1 MMPVTRSKNT
11 GMLNKIRSFLGL
23 AGYYRRF
30 KGTEGYTVYCDAS
43 RIGLGCVLM
52 QHGKLAAVIFA
63 LKIWRHYLYGVHVD
77 IYTDHKSLQYI
88 FNQKDLNLRQGRW
101 LELLKDYDV
110 DILYH
115 PGKANVVADALS
127 RKAMMEPIER
137 QGMIEDLHQLA
148 SLGVRLLET
157 PNKELIVHNAAEPSL
172 VAEVKEKQYADPILL
187 QLKENVQSGA
197 TKAFELT
204 RERVLQCQNR
214 LCVPDIDGLR
224 KKIMTETHFSRYSI
238 HPGST
243 KLYQDL
249 KDMYWRNDMKKGIAE
264 FVAECPNC
272 QRVKVEHQKSRGY
285 MQCID
290 LPIWKWDMI
299 NMDFVT
305 EYSKLYV
312 KEIVR
317 LHGVPTSI
325 ISDRGTQFTA
335 NFWKSFQRSLG
346 TRVNLSTAFH
356 PQTDGQAERTI
367 QTLEDMLRACVIDF
381 NTGCSGSA
389 IMKAFDDAIAD
400 GVAII
405 NLSFGQPAGTEFEF
419 SRNPIA
425 IGAFHAVEKGIFV
438 VASAGNDGPAP
449 ESVVN
454 VAPWMFTVGAT
465 TIDRNIETHIPL
477 GGNKLIKGG
486 GIGFS
491 NLKKSPVYP
500 LADSV
505 SVKLDSEFVFDG
517 PASDCEQDT
526 LDERKVRGKIIVC
539 DHLDDDISIETRLN
553 EVKKKGGIGFILSM
567 PDDELITAPK
577 MGSFPGAVITQGDGI
592 KIRAYINST
601 RNPVATILPTVSV
614 DKFKPAP
621 AMAFFSSRGPTYNTR
636 NLLKP
641 DIAAPG
647 TAILAAW
654 RTDDAEVT
662 RSGQKPPLFNIESG
676 TSLACPHVSAI
687 VATLKSRNPSWS
699 PSAIRSAIMTTA
711 FQQSNLKSP
720 MLDSLYG
727 EYLATPHDFGAGVA
741 TMYGPLKPGL
751 VYETEITDYLQFL
764 CSTGYNTS
772 TIKLILKT
780 LPNNFSCRANS
791 SDDSV
796 SNMNYPSIAVSLS
809 KERETKKVTRT
820 LTRIGDEESLYT
832 ATITTPDAL
841 RVRVSPKKL
850 RFTSKTK
857 KLSYQVSFKAM
868 SREREFFGSITW
880 SNGKNKVRSPFV
892 ASFW

>member
-1 MMPVTRSKNT
+1 MSSLTPRRENAVVHSYRHSFSGFTARLTDAEAQALAQHPGVVSVFPDPVFQLHTTRSWDFLRDQYNLLYDIPYSSGSNST
-11 GMLNKIRSFLGL
+11 SSNGADTIIGIFDNGIWPESESFNDKGIGPVPSRWKGTCTRGYDFKPSSCNRKLIGARFYDEPGVENPPYVGTPRDHDGHGTHVAAIAAGSPVADASYYGL
-23 AGYYRRF
+23 AGGTA
-30 KGTEGYTVYCDAS
+30 KGGSPGS
-43 RIGLGCVLM
+43 RI
-52 QHGKLAAVIFA
+52 AVY
-63 LKIWRHYLYGVHVD
+63 RVC
-77 IYTDHKSLQYI
+77 
-88 FNQKDLNLRQGRW
+88 
-101 LELLKDYDV
+101 
-110 DILYH
+110 
-115 PGKANVVADALS
+115 
-127 RKAMMEPIER
+127 
-137 QGMIEDLHQLA
+137 
-148 SLGVRLLET
+148 T
-157 PNKELIVHNAAEPSL
+157 P
-172 VAEVKEKQYADPILL
+172 
-187 QLKENVQSGA
+187 
-197 TKAFELT
+197 
-204 RERVLQCQNR
+204 
-214 LCVPDIDGLR
+214 
-224 KKIMTETHFSRYSI
+224 
-238 HPGST
+238 
-243 KLYQDL
+243 
-249 KDMYWRNDMKKGIAE
+249 
-264 FVAECPNC
+264 
-272 QRVKVEHQKSRGY
+272 
-285 MQCID
+285 
-290 LPIWKWDMI
+290 
-299 NMDFVT
+299 
-305 EYSKLYV
+305 
-312 KEIVR
+312 
-317 LHGVPTSI
+317 
-325 ISDRGTQFTA
+325 
-335 NFWKSFQRSLG
+335 
-346 TRVNLSTAFH
+346 
-356 PQTDGQAERTI
+356 
-367 QTLEDMLRACVIDF
+367 

-400 GVAII
+400 GVDII

-841 RVRVSPKKL
+841 RVRVSPNKL